1 MLSQLFRGSNI
12 YCVMFFI
19 GEHDWLRIYTAA
31 FFVYNEKNAGGSSVQ
46 RIPTRRRGDKAA
58 LNVNDS
64 VVI

>member
-1 MLSQLFRGSNI
+1 
-12 YCVMFFI
+12 MFFI

-64 VVI
+64 VAI